1 MSKFIISTGFGADWQ
16 GTFEDRFD
24 SELIS
29 TLEKLRDIVPGCIG
43 NPQKRA
49 ALEIQL
55 KDRMTA
61 LGFECDICDMH
72 ITKLKKGTRFMIE
85 AYDGAEYIITEEELI
100 HIAP

>member
-1 MSKFIISTGFGADWQ
+1 MSKFIISTGYGSEWP

-49 ALEIQL
+49 ALEMQL
-55 KDRMTA
+55 KDRMIT
-61 LGFECDICDMH
+61 LGFECEISDMH
-72 ITKLKKGTRFMIE
+72 VTKLKKGTRFMI
-85 AYDGAEYIITEEELI
+85 AQYDGAEYIISIEKLI